1 MNIVEIL
8 TFIPR
13 LVLAVITLPLR
24 LLGFDIDFGVG
35 LF

>member
-13 LVLAVITLPLR
+13 LVLFVITLPLR
-24 LLGFDIDFGVG
+24 LFGIDFDWGMG
-35 LF
+35 IM